1 MKRQSDEFEKNEQ
14 LNDDERKDSVDN
26 SVQGNSK
33 EDAQKSLFDDA
44 LSELKRRR
52 QTVTVHLTLKDIIPT
67 VTALTDTVHISIIHT
82 DIIHARKR
90 CRHLQK
96 FC

>member
-44 LSELKRRR
+44 LFGVEA
-52 QTVTVHLTLKDIIPT
+52 TETNVHLTLKDIIPT